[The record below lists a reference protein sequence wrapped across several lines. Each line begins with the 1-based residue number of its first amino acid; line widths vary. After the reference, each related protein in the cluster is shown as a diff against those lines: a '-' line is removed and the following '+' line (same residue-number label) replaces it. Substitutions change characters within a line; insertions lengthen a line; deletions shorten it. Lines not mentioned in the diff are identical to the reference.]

1 MSVSGSGRNSPSLA
15 AAFSPPPSEA
25 PGLDEERSEFGDL
38 YVFLYYTILLSPGKG
53 DADLL

>member
-53 DADLL
+53 DADLV